1 MKHIDIFQNGWNNL
15 CNNQLAEIKALR
27 DENLRLVNKKRR
39 LGNNLHFSGCRFS
52 FNPHFRIMQ

>member
-27 DENLRLVNKKRR
+27 DENLRLVNKNAD
-39 LGNNLHFSGCRFS
+39 LETTCISLAVVLVLTLIFG
-52 FNPHFRIMQ
+52 

>member
-27 DENLRLVNKKRR
+27 DENLRLVNKNVG
-39 LGNNLHFSGCRFS
+39 LETTCISLAEALVITLIFG
-52 FNPHFRIMQ
+52 

>member
-27 DENLRLVNKKRR
+27 AENTRLENKNAS
-39 LGNNLHFSGCRFS
+39 LETTCISLAVVLVLTLIFG
-52 FNPHFRIMQ
+52 

>member
-27 DENLRLVNKKRR
+27 DENLRLVNKNTG
-39 LGNNLHFSGCRFS
+39 LETTCISLVVVLVLTLIFG
-52 FNPHFRIMQ
+52 

>member
-27 DENLRLVNKKRR
+27 DENLRLVNKNAG
-39 LGNNLHFSGCRFS
+39 LEITCISLAVVLVLTLIFG
-52 FNPHFRIMQ
+52 

>member
-27 DENLRLVNKKRR
+27 DENLRLVNKNVG
-39 LGNNLHFSGCRFS
+39 LEITCISLAVVLVLTLIFG
-52 FNPHFRIMQ
+52 

>member
-27 DENLRLVNKKRR
+27 DENLRLVNKNVD
-39 LGNNLHFSGCRFS
+39 LEITCISLVVVLVLTLIFG
-52 FNPHFRIMQ
+52 

>member
-27 DENLRLVNKKRR
+27 DENLRLVNKNVG
-39 LGNNLHFSGCRFS
+39 LEMTCISLAVVLVLTLIFG
-52 FNPHFRIMQ
+52 